1 MDRRQFIRQGTLA
14 MLWGLFG
21 LAGPARAA
29 GFGARPGAQSKPRIA
44 LIIDDIGFSRSR
56 ARAFLEIGVPMTF
69 AVLPRLRFSKSLAFE
84 IHEQGRQVM
93 LHQPMEPFNA
103 ALDPGPG
110 AVFVRDE
117 PKKIVSTVQ
126 ENLEEIPFV
135 AGVNNHMG
143 SRFTASSEKMSQV
156 LPVIHEKGLFFVDS
170 LTSGRS
176 TAFRTAQNL
185 HMPTASRNVFLDNR
199 RDVHAILERLDQLRR
214 HALTRGHAIG
224 IGHPHPETS
233 RAVKAFV
240 SSLDASKVDLVH
252 VSRLL
257 EPDFPHAPEARPFR

>member
-1 MDRRQFIRQGTLA
+1 MF
-14 MLWGLFG
+14 WGLFG

-29 GFGARPGAQSKPRIA
+29 GFNGRSQGRSRPRIA

-56 ARAFLEIGVPMTF
+56 ARAFLDIGVPMTF
-69 AVLPRLRFSKSLAFE
+69 AVLPRLRFSESLAFE
-84 IHEQGRQVM
+84 IHEQGQQIM

-103 ALDPGPG
+103 SLDPGPG

-117 PKKIVSTVQ
+117 PEKIVATVR

-135 AGVNNHMG
+135 VGANNHMG
-143 SRFTASSEKMSQV
+143 SRFTASSKKMSQV
-156 LPVIHEKGLFFVDS
+156 LPVIQEKGLFFVDS

-176 TAFRTAQNL
+176 TAFRTAQSL

-199 RDVHAILERLDQLRR
+199 REVRAILGRLNQLRR

-233 RAVKAFV
+233 LAVKAFA
-240 SSLDASKVDLVH
+240 SSLDPDAVDLVH

-257 EPDFPHAPEARPFR
+257 EPDSACS